1 MTTRLLV
8 SAVVGAFLALVVLV
22 GPASAAPNGG
32 GCQLHGT
39 ASFSPGLTN
48 TAQNFSYS
56 FTGSLT
62 NCQSSSGG
70 PATGT
75 VSAGTNGLPVPT
87 GNGSCGSST
96 TSGIAVAQWADG
108 TTTVVQYTTSG
119 AAAAVSLQGTVIGSV
134 TSSTGTT
141 YTTTRYAGDSAL
153 GALAFE
159 PPDPTACAGAG
170 VTSAGIDGSIGLGS
184 S

>member
-1 MTTRLLV
+1 MKRLLV
-8 SAVVGAFLALVVLV
+8 LAVASVLLLALA

-32 GCQLHGT
+32 GCHLQGT

-56 FTGSLT
+56 FTGNLSG
-62 NCQSSSGG
+62 CQSSSGG

-96 TSGIAVAQWADG
+96 TSGIAVVQWADG
-108 TTTVVQYTTSG
+108 TATVVQYTTSG
-119 AAAAVSLQGTVIGSV
+119 AAAAVVLQGTVIGSV

-141 YTTTRYAGDSAL
+141 FTTTRYAGDSAR
-153 GALAFE
+153 GAVAFE

-170 VTSAGIDGSIGLGS
+170 VTTAGIDGTIGLGS

>member
-1 MTTRLLV
+1 MKKLL
-8 SAVVGAFLALVVLV
+8 AVAAVAAFIVLV
-22 GPASAAPNGG
+22 PIAGGANAAPNGG

-39 ASFSPGLTN
+39 ANISPGLTN

-56 FTGSLT
+56 FTGSLS

-70 PATGT
+70 PASGT
-75 VSAGTNGLPVPT
+75 VFAGTNGLPLAT

-96 TSGIAVAQWADG
+96 TSGVAVVQWADG
-108 TTTVVQYTTSG
+108 TTTVVQYSTTG
-119 AAAAVSLQGTVIGSV
+119 ALAAVSLQGSVIPSA
-134 TSSTGTT
+134 GTF
-141 YTTTRYAGDSAL
+141 TTTRYAGDSAL
-153 GALAFE
+153 GTLLFE

-170 VTSAGIDGSIGLGS
+170 VTSAGIDGTVDLGS

>member
-1 MTTRLLV
+1 MKRLLALAV
-8 SAVVGAFLALVVLV
+8 TSAFLVLVPLVGSASAV
-22 GPASAAPNGG
+22 PNGG

-39 ASFSPGLTN
+39 ANISPGLTN
-48 TAQNFSYS
+48 NAQNFTYN
-56 FTGSLT
+56 FTGNLS

-70 PATGT
+70 PASGT
-75 VSAGTNGLPVPT
+75 VFAGTNGLPVPT
-87 GNGSCGSST
+87 GSGSCSSST

-108 TTTVVQYTTSG
+108 TTTVVQYSTSG

-141 YTTTRYAGDSAL
+141 YTTTRYAGDTAL
-153 GALAFE
+153 GTLAFE

-170 VTSAGIDGSIGLGS
+170 VTTAGIDGTIGLGS

>member
-8 SAVVGAFLALVVLV
+8 SAVVGAFLALVVLA
-22 GPASAAPNGG
+22 GSASAAPNGG

-39 ASFSPGLTN
+39 ANISPGLTN

-56 FTGSLT
+56 FTGSLS

-70 PATGT
+70 PASGT
-75 VSAGTNGLPVPT
+75 VFAGTTGLPAPT

-96 TSGIAVAQWADG
+96 TSGTAVVQWADG
-108 TTTVVQYTTSG
+108 TTTVVSYSTSG
-119 AAAAVSLQGTVIGSV
+119 ALAAVVLQGTVIPSV

-141 YTTTRYAGDSAL
+141 YTTTRYAGDGAL
-153 GALAFE
+153 GALAFQ
-159 PPDPTACAGAG
+159 PP
-170 VTSAGIDGSIGLGS
+170 
-184 S
+184 

>member
-1 MTTRLLV
+1 MKRLLV
-8 SAVVGAFLALVVLV
+8 LAVASVALLSLA

-32 GCQLHGT
+32 GCHLQGT

-48 TAQNFSYS
+48 TAQNFNYS
-56 FTGSLT
+56 FTGALSD
-62 NCQSSSGG
+62 CQSSTGG
-70 PATGT
+70 PASGT
-75 VSAGTNGLPVPT
+75 VFAGTNGLPAPT

-96 TSGIAVAQWADG
+96 TNGIAVAQWADG

-119 AAAAVSLQGTVIGSV
+119 VAAAVNLQGTVIGSV

-141 YTTTRYAGDSAL
+141 YTTTRYAGDSAQ
-153 GALAFE
+153 GALTFQ

-170 VTSAGIDGSIGLGS
+170 VTSAGIDGVIALGS

>member
-1 MTTRLLV
+1 MKRTL
-8 SAVVGAFLALVVLV
+8 AFVLACALVAVLSLA
-22 GPASAAPNGG
+22 GSASAAPNGG

-48 TAQNFSYS
+48 TAQNFSYT
-56 FTGSLT
+56 FTGNLSG
-62 NCQSSSGG
+62 CQSSTGG

-75 VSAGTNGLPVPT
+75 VFAGTNGLPVPT

-108 TTTVVQYTTSG
+108 TATVVQYTTNG
-119 AAAAVSLQGTVIGSV
+119 AAAAVKLDGTVIGSV

-153 GALAFE
+153 GTLAFQ

-170 VTSAGIDGSIGLGS
+170 VTTAGIDGFVGLGS
-184 S
+184 G

>member
-1 MTTRLLV
+1 MKRLLV
-8 SAVVGAFLALVVLV
+8 LAIAAGALALVPLV
-22 GPASAAPNGG
+22 GSAGAAPNGG

-39 ASFSPGLTN
+39 AALSPGLSN
-48 TAQNFSYS
+48 TAQNFTYS
-56 FTGSLT
+56 FSGSLS

-70 PATGT
+70 PAAGT
-75 VSAGTNGLPVPT
+75 VFAGTNGLPVPT

-119 AAAAVSLQGTVIGSV
+119 AAAAVVLQGTVIGSV

-159 PPDPTACAGAG
+159 PPDPTACSGAG
-170 VTSAGIDGSIGLGS
+170 VTSAGIDGTIGLGS
-184 S
+184 GS